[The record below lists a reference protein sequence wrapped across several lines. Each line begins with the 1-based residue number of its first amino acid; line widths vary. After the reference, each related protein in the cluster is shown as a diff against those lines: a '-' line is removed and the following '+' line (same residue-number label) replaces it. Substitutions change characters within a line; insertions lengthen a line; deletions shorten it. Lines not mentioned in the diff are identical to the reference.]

1 MDERTWY
8 NGIHVLGKFFCIHTI
23 IVNAIRCK
31 STLKNASAVVT
42 IKVVLFA
49 SNFCVNK
56 EEIFVQLEFLYFLTK
71 VILFCFLAIQVFI
84 ELTVGIIK
92 LE

>member
-8 NGIHVLGKFFCIHTI
+8 NGIHVSGKFFCIHT
-23 IVNAIRCK
+23 IRCK

-49 SNFCVNK
+49 SNSINK
-56 EEIFVQLEFLYFLTK
+56 EEISVQLEFLYFLTK

-84 ELTVGIIK
+84 ELTAGIIK